1 MLYERQNLPEL
12 HYLKHLH
19 DDDSSKKYIK
29 YDDMILDKSLS
40 PHIFEN
46 NLMNNWLKRMQPL
59 VSLLIDQMNV
69 MKNFRNYMVDKY
81 DYRQR

>member
-19 DDDSSKKYIK
+19 DEDPKQKYLK
-29 YDDMILDKSLS
+29 YDEMILDKSLS
-40 PHIFEN
+40 PYIYEN
-46 NLMNNWLKRMQPL
+46 SLMNNWLKRMQPL
-59 VSLLIDQMNV
+59 VALLLDQMNV